1 MFELVCSCLNDL
13 GDHSMATFGYLLFRS
28 AFALAEQI
36 APSLT
41 GRAAFE
47 LFCRTPNPDRLS
59 KREAE
64 VLKAAAPF
72 MARAR
77 HHHLRT
83 RYGYVVAHDFR
94 SEAGHGA
101 PTVLVI
107 HGWRSRSQHMRS
119 IVEALNGEGF
129 RVIAL
134 DLPGHGC
141 SSGRRLNMA
150 TAVAAV
156 RATADW
162 FGPFAAIVG
171 HSFGGAV
178 AVNAAVGS
186 IRGIAPVATERLVL
200 VSAPSSMPAL
210 FQDFGRFLG
219 LGTRTQTALAAEVE
233 RVAGQPLEAYVAA
246 DQLRALAIPT
256 LAIHAPDD
264 KEVPFDNARQFEL
277 AGQHVQ
283 LMRAPGRGHRR
294 ILADGEIS
302 QAIADFTLTQVRA
315 LARQPA

>member
-1 MFELVCSCLNDL
+1 
-13 GDHSMATFGYLLFRS
+13 MATFGYLLFRS

-47 LFCRTPNPDRLS
+47 LFCRTPNPDRVS
-59 KREAE
+59 EREAA
-64 VLKAAAPF
+64 VLRAAAPF
-72 MARAR
+72 MAKAR

-83 RYGYVVAHDFR
+83 RDGYVVAHDFR
-94 SEAGHGA
+94 SEAGRDA

-107 HGWRSRSQHMRS
+107 HGWRSRTQHMRS
-119 IVEALNGEGF
+119 IIETLNAEGF

-141 SSGRRLNMA
+141 SPGRRLNMA

-156 RATADW
+156 RAAADW

-186 IRGIAPVATERLVL
+186 IRGIAPVRTQRLVL
-200 VSAPSSMPAL
+200 ISAPSSMPAL
-210 FQDFGRFLG
+210 FEDFGRFLG
-219 LGTRTQTALAAEVE
+219 LGTRTQMALASEVE
-233 RVAGQPLEAYVAA
+233 RVAGQPLEAYVGA
-246 DQLRALAIPT
+246 DQLRVLDIPT

-264 KEVPFDNARQFEL
+264 KEVPFENARQFEA
-277 AGQHVQ
+277 AGGHVR
-283 LMRAPGRGHRR
+283 LVRAPGRGHRR
-294 ILADGEIS
+294 ILADGEIAGS
-302 QAIADFTLTQVRA
+302 IADFVLTQVAALRRA
-315 LARQPA
+315 AG